1 MGGGCRV
8 SAETQVGQAP
18 KNPHPRGIGADL
30 KVLVGGRGPGS
41 FLDVDLG
48 CGTFWGGNRSDI

>member
-1 MGGGCRV
+1 M

-30 KVLVGGRGPGS
+30 KVLVGGRGPGVP
-41 FLDVDLG
+41 DVDLG
-48 CGTFWGGNRSDI
+48 CGTFRGRNRSDI